1 MGTFD
6 KRTEL
11 PEYIASV
18 RTRIRWAKIRV
29 DRSPMT
35 SARLNLIDRTFH
47 SDEMMRIPEIR
58 RMMTR
63 STFDVILDLDRSE
76 YRDTRDISR
85 AISDIKYAISQLVE

>member
-1 MGTFD
+1 
-6 KRTEL
+6 
-11 PEYIASV
+11 
-18 RTRIRWAKIRV
+18 
-29 DRSPMT
+29 MT

-85 AISDIKYAISQLVE
+85 AISDIKYAISYLVE